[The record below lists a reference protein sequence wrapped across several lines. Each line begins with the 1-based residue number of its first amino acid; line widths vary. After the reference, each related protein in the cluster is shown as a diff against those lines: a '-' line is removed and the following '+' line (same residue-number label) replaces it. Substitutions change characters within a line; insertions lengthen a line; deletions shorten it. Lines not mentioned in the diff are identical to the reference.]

1 VKMAIRLLTPTPSF
15 RRMPESSL
23 ATASLVAKWVLRLR
37 ENNEAWGREKR
48 LSLMSKQFT
57 AAIVTLVLLVV
68 FPMAAHAQLKGSNT
82 QGRIDPI
89 PLAITPFLSAGAD
102 EAAATVSGVIA
113 NNLGHT
119 GYFEPLSPDTYP
131 EQISNLDAEPA
142 FDAWRGIK
150 ARALVAGSVANEGGK
165 IRVTFKLYDINSGQL
180 LASQSLAASPKLARR
195 LAHRVSDQIYKAL
208 TGFDGY
214 FDTRIVYIDE
224 SGTKQKRVKKLAIMD
239 QDGFNPHTLP
249 VEGDLLLTPRFSP
262 TTNEVTFMSFGTGV
276 PRVYVYNI
284 DTNQKEIVGDFPT
297 MSFAPRYS
305 PDGNKVIMS
314 LQSEDGENSNIFEMN
329 LQTRQTR
336 QVTNVAAINTAPSYA
351 PDGGRIVFESD
362 RGGTQQIYV
371 MDSTGGGQNRI
382 SFGKGRY
389 STPVWSP
396 DGQWIAFT
404 KNAGGK
410 FAIGVMKPDG
420 SGERILT
427 EGFHNEGPTWA
438 PNSRVIMFFRESG
451 GESGGA
457 RLFSVDVTGYNEQ
470 SVATP
475 EFASDPAWSPRLN

>member
-1 VKMAIRLLTPTPSF
+1 MIFDRQNLSLQPLFP
-15 RRMPESSL
+15 RRRESSL
-23 ATASLVAKWVLRLR
+23 AKRSLVAKRGARLR
-37 ENNEAWGREKR
+37 GDDEVRDSME
-48 LSLMSKQFT
+48 SLKLMLKQIT
-57 AAIVTLVLLVV
+57 AALVTFVLIIA
-68 FPMAAHAQLKGSNT
+68 FPMAAHAQLKGSN
-82 QGRIDPI
+82 QDGRIDPI
-89 PLAITPFLSAGAD
+89 PLAIAPFLSGGAD

-113 NNLGHT
+113 NNLGRT

-131 EQISNLDAEPA
+131 EQISSLDAEPA

-150 ARALVAGSVANEGGK
+150 ARALVTGLVANEGGK

-214 FDTRIVYIDE
+214 FDTRIVFIDE

-249 VEGDLLLTPRFSP
+249 ISGDLLLTPRFSP
-262 TTNEVTFMSFGTGV
+262 TSNEVTYMSFGTGV

-329 LQTRQTR
+329 LQSRQTR
-336 QVTNVAAINTAPSYA
+336 QVTNVAAINTAPSYS
-351 PDGGRIVFESD
+351 PDGGQIVFESD
-362 RGGTQQIYV
+362 RGGTQQIYM
-371 MDSTGGGQNRI
+371 MDANGGGQNRI

-396 DGQWIAFT
+396 DGKWIAFT
-404 KNAGGK
+404 KSAGGK

-451 GESGGA
+451 GENGGA
-457 RLFSVDVTGYNEQ
+457 HLFSVDVTGYNEQ
-470 SVATP
+470 PVTTP
-475 EFASDPAWSPRLN
+475 GFASDPAWSPRLD

>member
-1 VKMAIRLLTPTPSF
+1 MKMLNRCVAPILAALVFLTC
-15 RRMPESSL
+15 
-23 ATASLVAKWVLRLR
+23 AGIA
-37 ENNEAWGREKR
+37 
-48 LSLMSKQFT
+48 Q
-57 AAIVTLVLLVV
+57 
-68 FPMAAHAQLKGSNT
+68 AQLKGSN
-82 QGRIDPI
+82 QDGRIDPI
-89 PLAITPFLSAGAD
+89 PLAIAPFLSSGAD

-113 NNLGHT
+113 NDLGRT
-119 GYFEPLSPDTYP
+119 GYFDPISPDSYP

-150 ARALVAGSVANEGGK
+150 ARALVTGSVANEGGK
-165 IRVTFKLYDINSGQL
+165 VRVTFKLFDVNSGQM

-195 LAHRVSDQIYKAL
+195 LAHRVADQIYKAL

-214 FDTRIVYIDE
+214 FDTRVVFIDE

-239 QDGFNPHTLP
+239 QDGFNPRTLP
-249 VEGDLLLTPRFSP
+249 VSGDLLLTPRFSP
-262 TTNEVTFMSFGTGV
+262 TSNEVTFMSFGTGV
-276 PRVYVYNI
+276 PRVFVYNI

-305 PDGNKVIMS
+305 PDGNKIVMS

-329 LQTRQTR
+329 LQSRQLR
-336 QVTNVAAINTAPSYA
+336 QVTNVAAINTAPSYS
-351 PDGGRIVFESD
+351 PDGGQIVFESD
-362 RGGTQQIYV
+362 RGGAQQIYL
-371 MDSTGGGQNRI
+371 MDAAGGGQNRI

-396 DGQWIAFT
+396 DGKWIAFT
-404 KNAGGK
+404 KSAGGK
-410 FAIGVMKPDG
+410 FSIGVMKPDG

-451 GESGGA
+451 GENGGA
-457 RLFSVDVTGYNEQ
+457 HLFSVDVTGYNEQ
-470 SVATP
+470 PVPTLG
-475 EFASDPAWSPRLN
+475 FASDPAWSPRLN